1 MGFIGLL
8 AKLHAWD
15 ESAMFFDGSSIGK
28 LTPIFLLNRC
38 VLTRT
43 HTVAYILALAVYVT
57 VTIPSLR
64 TIVTPVAGE
73 TRNDK
78 IEAMRVLSAGNTIIV
93 VILVG
98 VLLLQVRLN
107 RMDFF
112 DIFNR
117 YPCRLEKNMR
127 DAWRRKNWRKSS
139 RRSKKRDLQ
148 KGKTNKYLINLRV
161 I

>member
-1 MGFIGLL
+1 VGFIGLL

-28 LTPIFLLNRC
+28 LTPIFFLNRC

-107 RMDFF
+107 RMDYSTSLI
-112 DIFNR
+112 DI
-117 YPCRLEKNMR
+117 L
-127 DAWRRKNWRKSS
+127 AGWRRICETRGGERTGENHRGGAKSGICRKE
-139 RRSKKRDLQ
+139 RP
-148 KGKTNKYLINLRV
+148 IN